1 MKTEIQLMEGQIY
14 EILATL
20 PFLYEKPKDAELYV
34 DRQKY
39 IIDHVRDMIQS
50 DGSIF
55 RLIRV
60 FKLDK

>member
-14 EILATL
+14 EILSTL